1 MPERSEHRT
10 GIRRF
15 LRLRPQTAEAIHA
28 DADEE
33 LDALVTARIEY
44 LEARGYSHE
53 AARAEAL
60 RRVGAELTC
69 ARRQVHESAEH
80 RERRMRLREYM
91 DGIAQDLRYAAR
103 GLLRRPGFT
112 AVAALTLAIGIGAT
126 TAVFSAVHVLL
137 LRPLPYDRPDELMQV
152 SLTVPASE
160 AGPAIEDM
168 VWSYPKYRVFRDAQQ
183 LFSSAA
189 LYSFYQTTVTRDEV
203 EQLPMEFVG
212 ATYLRT
218 LGLTPQRGRDFDVA
232 VDAQPGAER
241 EVLISDALWQR
252 RYNADPEVTGRTI
265 ELDRLPYTIIGVAPA
280 GFHGLTGRAELFIPI
295 MTRPAEDLSEV
306 LSHEF
311 YLVARRKPGIDAAV
325 ASAGVAVISARLRA
339 AFPGTTMGGRDR
351 ESTGWGVSA
360 RPLNGERVAPIIK
373 RSLLVLFGA
382 VAFVLLIACTNVAN
396 LLLSRASVRRREIAV
411 RLAIGA
417 SRARLMRLLIT
428 ESLLLALIGGGA
440 GAFLAWAGA
449 RKLSAIDPAV
459 TLRMGGNRGLGAITF
474 DAIQLDWVT
483 LGFGFALTLVVGLAF
498 AIVPAWNLTR
508 ASLSAAMKEAPAR
521 QQGSG
526 SGSRRVLVIAEVAM
540 AMVLLAGSG
549 LMIRSLAKL
558 LAIDP
563 GFDGRPVL
571 TVRLTVPGG
580 SLARDSLPSFYV
592 QLLERLRAVPG
603 VQDVAIGNCPP
614 LNGGCNLTIMEFMD
628 RPGTERGPSV
638 SVQWASPTWFS
649 TMGVP
654 LLRGRMFTDADRQG
668 APKVVLVNETAA
680 SRFWPNENPIG
691 KRVGVGQGG
700 FGDGAE
706 IVGIVRDVRQH
717 MDSLPRPDVYIPYY
731 QSPRASMMIFLRTG
745 GNPAQLAPAVRAALR
760 EVAPHFPAYDLKPM
774 RERAASATA
783 RARFSAVLLGL
794 FGAIALALAIIGVYG
809 VMSLAVAART
819 REIGIRVALGADRGK
834 VERLVIG
841 EGLVMVSIGALLG
854 LSGAL
859 VGTRLLRT
867 LLYDLTPWDPATYAA
882 TFVVL
887 GLAALFA
894 SWAPARRAARLDPTR
909 ALRAE

>member
-1 MPERSEHRT
+1 MRRPPEKRA
-10 GIRRF
+10 GVRRF
-15 LRLRPQTAEAIHA
+15 LRLRPDSPEAIHA

-33 LDALVTARIEY
+33 LEAMVAARIEH
-44 LEARGYSHE
+44 LQAHGYSPE
-53 AARAEAL
+53 DARAEAL
-60 RRVGAELTC
+60 RRVGAEL
-69 ARRQVHESAEH
+69 ADAQRKVHQSAEH
-80 RERRMRLREYM
+80 RERRMRLREYV

-103 GLLRRPGFT
+103 GLMRRPGFT
-112 AVAALTLAIGIGAT
+112 AVAGLTLAIGLGAT

-137 LRPLPYDRPDELMQV
+137 VRPLPYDRPDELMQV
-152 SLTVPASE
+152 SLSVPASD
-160 AGPAIEDM
+160 AGPAIDDM
-168 VWSYPKYRVFRDAQQ
+168 EWSYPKYRVFRDAQQ
-183 LFSSAA
+183 QFSNAA

-203 EQLPMEFVG
+203 EQLRMEFVG

-218 LGLTPQRGRDFDVA
+218 LGLVPQRGRDFDVA
-232 VDAQPGAER
+232 VDAQPGAAR

-252 RYNADPEVTGRTI
+252 RYNADPGIIGRII
-265 ELDRLPYTIIGVAPA
+265 ELNRVPYTIIGVGPS
-280 GFHGLTGRAELFIPI
+280 GFLGLTGRAELFIPI
-295 MTRPAEDLSEV
+295 TTRPAEELSEV

-311 YLVARRKPGIDAAV
+311 YLVARRRPGIDAAA
-325 ASAGVAVISARLRA
+325 ASAGVSVLSARMRA
-339 AFPGTTMGGRDR
+339 AFPGTTMGGPNR
-351 ESTGWGVSA
+351 ENADWGVSA

-417 SRARLMRLLIT
+417 GRARLMRLLIT
-428 ESLLLALIGGGA
+428 ESLLLALVGGSA
-440 GAFLAWAGA
+440 GVFLGWLGV
-449 RKLSAIDPAV
+449 RKLSAIDPAI
-459 TLRMGGNRGLGAITF
+459 TLRAGGNSGLGAITF
-474 DAIQLDWVT
+474 DAIRLDWVT
-483 LGFGFALTLVVGLAF
+483 LGFGFALTLIVGLAF

-508 ASLSAAMKEAPAR
+508 ASLSAAMKDAPGR
-521 QQGSG
+521 GQGTKSG
-526 SGSRRVLVIAEVAM
+526 GRRVLVIVEVAM

-549 LMIRSLAKL
+549 LMIRSLVKL

-563 GFDGRPVL
+563 GFDARPVL

-614 LNGGCNLTIMEFMD
+614 LNGGCNGTIMDYKD
-628 RPGTERGPSV
+628 RPNSEGSFVG
-638 SVQWASPTWFS
+638 VQWASPDWFS

-654 LLRGRMFTDADRQG
+654 LRRGRMFTDADRLGQ
-668 APKVVLVNETAA
+668 PKVVLVNETAA
-680 SRFWPNENPIG
+680 RAFWPNENPIG

-706 IVGIVRDVRQH
+706 IVGIVGDVRQH
-717 MDSLPRPDVYIPYY
+717 VDSLPKPDVYIPYY
-731 QSPRASMMIFLRTG
+731 QSPRPSMMIFLRTSG
-745 GNPAQLAPAVRAALR
+745 KPAQLTTAVRDALR
-760 EVAPHFPAYDLKPM
+760 EAAPHYAAYDLKPM

-794 FGAIALALAIIGVYG
+794 FGATALALAILGVYG
-809 VMSLAVAART
+809 VMSLAVVART

-834 VERLVIG
+834 VQRLVIG

-854 LSGAL
+854 LTGAL

-867 LLYDLTPWDPATYAA
+867 LLYGLTPWDPATFAA
-882 TFVVL
+882 TFVLL

-894 SWAPARRAARLDPTR
+894 SWVPARRAARLDPTR